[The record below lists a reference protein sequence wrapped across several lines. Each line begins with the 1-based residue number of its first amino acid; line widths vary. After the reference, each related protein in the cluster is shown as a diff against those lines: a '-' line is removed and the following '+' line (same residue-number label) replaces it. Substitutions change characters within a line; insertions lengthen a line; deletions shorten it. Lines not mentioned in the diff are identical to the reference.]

1 MEIRFQLPAPPLR
14 PFVQHYFL
22 VHACYEG
29 GDPAKAVKPMPPAPQ
44 QCLYFY
50 PRDALRTVVHAH
62 PARTR
67 LLTGSFVVAPQLE
80 RVDLHFGPDHL
91 MLCAVFWPGGM
102 HRLLGVPV
110 KELLDVAV
118 EGRALLGPAVAD
130 VEACLAELT
139 DYGAMLAA
147 LETYLLGAL
156 RRLRPQSERP
166 LDRLLSVLL
175 PTGRAT
181 HALERLAAEA
191 CLSPRQFERGFFE
204 RVGLPPKLYARLVRF
219 DAAYRLKSRQPG
231 LDWLAVAVHSGYY
244 DYRHLLR
251 DFHAFAGVTP
261 PRLLEADKAYA
272 RFAGGNADVGGR

>member
-1 MEIRFQLPAPPLR
+1 MEIRFQLPVPPLR

-22 VHACYEG
+22 VHACYADS
-29 GDPAKAVKPMPPAPQ
+29 DPTRAVRPMPPAPQ

-50 PRDALRTVVHAH
+50 PRDALRTVVHEN
-62 PARTR
+62 PTRTR
-67 LLTGSFVVAPQLE
+67 QLAGSFVVAPQLE

-91 MLCAVFWPGGM
+91 MVCAVFWPGGL

-130 VEACLAELT
+130 VEARLAELT
-139 DYGAMLAA
+139 DYDAMLATVEA
-147 LETYLLGAL
+147 YLLGAW
-156 RRLRPQSERP
+156 RRLRPGAERP
-166 LDRLLSVLL
+166 LDRLLPALL

-181 HALERLAAEA
+181 HALESLAAEA

-219 DAAYRLKSRQPG
+219 DAAYRLKERRPD
-231 LDWLAVAVHSGYY
+231 LDWLAVAVQCGYY

-251 DFHAFAGVTP
+251 DFHAFAGETP
-261 PRLLEADKAYA
+261 PRLLAAVGAYA
-272 RFAGGNADVGGR
+272 HFAGGNADVGGR